1 MDNFFQVWHNWGN
14 FVFLSIETA
23 TFPHREIPSNPYLRA
38 QQRGDSMKKTTLS
51 SSNTGASPDLQR
63 ALDMLWTEIRRHA
76 DAYNSL
82 KTEHAE
88 LEQQMSSTHK
98 VRSIKEKEQEKVLQ
112 EQKVLSDRVKALER
126 SLQQSAGL
134 QQSYDALQTE
144 MQALK
149 RHSAKFDEELALRQS
164 QIEILEGKL
173 SQSGSMDASMR
184 SAISILM
191 KEALDLVEFPQSD
204 EELQN
209 IVQAIQKHIHGLRI
223 DAQDRLEELQAL
235 KNDSKKSTKKSIAKE
250 SNADAL
256 LKEIEELK
264 SENKEL
270 VRALKNLEKSDQ
282 SAGTSTEFE
291 AEIKDLQLQLDLKQ
305 SDIEAL
311 TDRLKQAEDQLD
323 DEKEKNREL
332 KDQLI
337 ALRDLNPDAA
347 DRKSSLESS
356 IEKLR
361 QERSDLQTRIEELIA
376 LQEEKDEVIDAL
388 RSAKGDLFDE
398 AGFTSLKKENA
409 MLKAER
415 LQLLEK
421 FEELEQRLE
430 QALNR

>member
-1 MDNFFQVWHNWGN
+1 
-14 FVFLSIETA
+14 
-23 TFPHREIPSNPYLRA
+23 
-38 QQRGDSMKKTTLS
+38 MKKTTLS

-82 KTEHAE
+82 KSEHAE

-250 SNADAL
+250 SSDAL

-264 SENKEL
+264 SENKDL